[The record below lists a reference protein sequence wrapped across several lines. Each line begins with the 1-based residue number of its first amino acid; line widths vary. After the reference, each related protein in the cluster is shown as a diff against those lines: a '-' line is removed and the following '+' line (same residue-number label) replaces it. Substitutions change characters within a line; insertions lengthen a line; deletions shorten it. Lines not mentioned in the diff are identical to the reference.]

1 MMSTHYTLCKYC
13 MYVVDDPEG
22 NLVVQERF
30 HIYITSFE
38 RVFQGV
44 AHPINQSCGFWFE
57 IVAPTRF

>member
-1 MMSTHYTLCKYC
+1 